1 MGPPYEKN
9 GRMQSCRL
17 GRNASWLRPGRGP
30 GHPLLQLSACRG
42 GHLVDGKGNCVRLM
56 GVMQSIHPFFNHG
69 YWGGGSDDAAFL
81 ENKTTVGLYATTENL

>member
-1 MGPPYEKN
+1 MKKMVACSLVALGGMLVGFAQGEDKARPSPAPAIRVQ
-9 GRMQSCRL
+9 GR
-17 GRNASWLRPGRGP
+17 
-30 GHPLLQLSACRG
+30 
-42 GHLVDGKGNCVRLM
+42 HLVDGKGNCVRLM

>member
-1 MGPPYEKN
+1 MRSLVVGILAVLAGAVPAFAQSGESVQTSLARIRVQ
-9 GRMQSCRL
+9 GR
-17 GRNASWLRPGRGP
+17 
-30 GHPLLQLSACRG
+30 
-42 GHLVDGKGNCVRLM
+42 HLVDGKGNCVRLM